1 MEYPKPF
8 MAVQHLCAYTHSLE
22 VVDNIGLNALQ
33 SGLGSLQIVCI
44 NSECE
49 ILGLHKTIVASGKLV
64 LQHLGIFLS
73 NAVEF
78 ITLGR
83 DRNTLSKGLLRSC
96 QVYEG
101 QLEPNG
107 AIKVI
112 QEVTPTIEDLLL
124 IFIAGELIVDV
135 PELDCFCVMR
145 IAHPADAVGA
155 HTQIR
160 NAVLGGD
167 FFLIRF
173 FRS

>member
-49 ILGLHKTIVASGKLV
+49 ILGLHKTVVTSGELV
-64 LQHLGIFLS
+64 LQHLSIFLS

-96 QVYEG
+96 QVHKG
-101 QLEPNG
+101 KLELNG
-107 AIKVI
+107 AVKVI
-112 QEVTPTIEDLLL
+112 QEVTPTIENLLL
-124 IFIAGELIVDV
+124 IFVAGKLIVDV
-135 PELDCFCVMR
+135 SELDGFCIMR
-145 IAHPADAVGA
+145 IAHPADTIRA

>member
-1 MEYPKPF
+1 MEYPEPF
-8 MAVQHLCAYTHSLE
+8 MAVQHLCAYAHSLE
-22 VVDNIGLNALQ
+22 VVDNISLNALQ
-33 SGLGSLQIVCI
+33 PRLSSLQIICI

-96 QVYEG
+96 QVHKRK
-101 QLEPNG
+101 LELNR
-107 AIKVI
+107 AVKVI

-124 IFIAGELIVDV
+124 IFITGELIVDV
-135 PELDCFCVMR
+135 TELDCFGVMR
-145 IAHPADAVGA
+145 IAHPADAVGP